1 MGCKLWK
8 QLGCRLSN
16 HMFHPNICF
25 FTVEKKETSATAVV
39 LKRPSDLPFPAKK
52 SDPECVW
59 AEKVNNNDNAHF
71 GEIYP
76 SVSSSDKCNCSGHG
90 YWESIPQ
97 PPEGA
102 SNLQVVSLS
111 MDPCWICLKIER
123 WECIDIKTHCTT
135 ICCHF
140 AEILFGVPPFMLC
153 SIKPILTISYTCIYP
168 QFFT

>member
-1 MGCKLWK
+1 MQTLETAWLQTIKSYVPSKHL
-8 QLGCRLSN
+8 
-16 HMFHPNICF
+16 F
-25 FTVEKKETSATAVV
+25 FYGRKKRNFCNSSSIKKTI
-39 LKRPSDLPFPAKK
+39 RPPFSCKK
-52 SDPECVW
+52 SYPECVW

-71 GEIYP
+71 GDIYP

-140 AEILFGVPPFMLC
+140 AEILFGVPFYAVL
-153 SIKPILTISYTCIYP
+153 Y
-168 QFFT
+168 